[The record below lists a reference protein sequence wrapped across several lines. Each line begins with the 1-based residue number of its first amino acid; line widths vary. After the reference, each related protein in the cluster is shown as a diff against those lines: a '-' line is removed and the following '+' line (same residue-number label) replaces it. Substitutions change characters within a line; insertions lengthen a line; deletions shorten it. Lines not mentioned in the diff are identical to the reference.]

1 MYHHIWYHKCHSHVN
16 CHFVSCTGRCG
27 CTENVRYLA
36 CSTIKESELSNTV
49 MPSISKPMKFTKE
62 CRTYLIVLREVDRR
76 LMPYL
81 PDHGTHCSTTNCKA
95 SQISPYSHVKQP
107 AFYMGLC
114 SVLVTDWPGSQCTHH
129 QYRGVCYGC
138 NTRLRSLGWYS
149 HDIWSASC
157 TAHGCGILSGILD
170 GI

>member
-1 MYHHIWYHKCHSHVN
+1 MNTKYQTIVI
-16 CHFVSCTGRCG
+16 
-27 CTENVRYLA
+27 NVTAMLIVTLFLA
-36 CSTIKESELSNTV
+36 QVDVDAQKMPGTCTIKESELSNTV

-107 AFYMGLC
+107 AFYMGL
-114 SVLVTDWPGSQCTHH
+114 
-129 QYRGVCYGC
+129 
-138 NTRLRSLGWYS
+138 
-149 HDIWSASC
+149 
-157 TAHGCGILSGILD
+157 
-170 GI
+170 